1 MKASLKILAPFS
13 STYGFRAYTI
23 SASVDFPMRTVLQ
36 EMPAQ
41 SHTNQKIACD
51 KTIDQFSLMNLIDS
65 SFSSNGFAP
74 TALLFHEF
82 SRFIDCNFCN
92 TLIRRYTDS
101 KNHSRS
107 VFVYTQMRKLNILP
121 DSSTFPSVLK
131 SVAQLCYGE
140 VGKSIHCNAIQLG
153 FNTDIYTNTALVYM
167 YGICQQPDDA
177 RQLFDE
183 IPERNVVTWNALITS
198 YTHNRK
204 FREAID
210 VFREMLASGAKP
222 GEVTMV
228 GVLSACSHL
237 GALSQGKWIH
247 DYIVR
252 NRLRVNVFVG
262 TALIDMYAK
271 CGDIDEA
278 EKVFKTM
285 GFKNIYTWNVLISA
299 YAMNGQGEAALQ
311 AFDRMVVE
319 DFKPDDVTYLGILC
333 ACCHQGFV
341 EEGRRRFSN
350 MINQFGLQP
359 KIVHYGCMIDLLGRG
374 GFLDEALEMIHSM
387 RINPDAVIW
396 RALLGACRFHGRE
409 ELGEFAFRKLMELE
423 PTNGENYVLISN
435 VYIRKKQWAEVGDVR
450 ELMDSGGIKKI
461 PGCSSIEI
469 ENVVYEFKASDPLK
483 TGHEEIHKM
492 LKDMKSKLKLAG
504 YVAETEMALYDIDEE
519 DKEHN
524 LIYHSEKLALA
535 YGLLNSSEPTLR
547 IMKNLRICQDCHQ
560 FFKLASAIYK
570 RTIVVRDIK
579 RFHHFIGGLCS
590 CKDYW

>member
-1 MKASLKILAPFS
+1 MKASLKTFTQFS
-13 STYGFRAYTI
+13 STYGFRVYTI
-23 SASVDFPMRTVLQ
+23 SALADFPTR

-41 SHTNQKIACD
+41 NHMNPKIAD
-51 KTIDQFSLMNLIDS
+51 KPIDKISLMKLIDS
-65 SFSSNGFAP
+65 SISSNGFAP

-82 SRFIDCNFCN
+82 SRFIDCNLCN

-101 KNHSRS
+101 KNHSRA
-107 VFVYTQMRKLNILP
+107 VFVYTQMRKLNIPP

-131 SVAQLCYGE
+131 SVAQLCYGK

-153 FNTDIYTNTALVYM
+153 FTFDIYTNTALVYM

-177 RQLFDE
+177 HQLFDE
-183 IPERNVVTWNALITS
+183 IPKRNVVTWNALITS
-198 YTHNRK
+198 YTHNRM

-210 VFREMLASGAKP
+210 VFREMPASGAKP

-237 GALSQGKWIH
+237 GALSQGQWIH
-247 DYIVR
+247 DYIVK
-252 NRLRVNVFVG
+252 NRLRVNVYVG

-278 EKVFKTM
+278 KKVFETM
-285 GFKNIYTWNVLISA
+285 GVKNIYTWNVLISA

-311 AFDRMVVE
+311 TFDRMIVE
-319 DFKPDDVTYLGILC
+319 DLKPDHVTFLGILC

-341 EEGRRRFSN
+341 EEGRRLFSS
-350 MINQFGLQP
+350 MIDQFGLQP

-374 GFLDEALEMIHSM
+374 GFLDEAMEMIHSM
-387 RINPDAVIW
+387 KLKPDAVIW
-396 RALLGACRFHGRE
+396 RTLLGACRFHRRE
-409 ELGEFAFRKLMELE
+409 ELGEFAFRKLLELE
-423 PTNGENYVLISN
+423 PANGENYVLISN
-435 VYIRKKQWAEVGDVR
+435 VHTQKKKWTEVGEVR

-469 ENVVYEFKASDPLK
+469 ENAVYEFKASDPLK

-492 LKDMKSKLKLAG
+492 LQDMKSQLKLAG
-504 YVAETEMALYDIDEE
+504 YVPETEIALYDINEE
-519 DKEHN
+519 EKEHN
-524 LIYHSEKLALA
+524 LICHSEKLALA
-535 YGLLNSSEPTLR
+535 FGLLHSSEPTLR

-570 RTIVVRDIK
+570 RNIVVRDIK
-579 RFHHFIGGLCS
+579 RFHHFTGGLCS

>member
-1 MKASLKILAPFS
+1 MKASLKTFTQFS
-13 STYGFRAYTI
+13 SAYGFRAYTI
-23 SASVDFPMRTVLQ
+23 SASVDFPMR
-36 EMPAQ
+36 EIPAQ
-41 SHTNQKIACD
+41 SHMNRKVACD
-51 KTIDQFSLMNLIDS
+51 KPIDQFSLMKLIDS
-65 SFSSNGFAP
+65 SISSNEFTP
-74 TALLFHEF
+74 SSLLFHEF
-82 SRFIDCNFCN
+82 SRSIDVNLCN

-101 KNHSRS
+101 KNHSRA

-131 SVAQLCYGE
+131 SVAQLCCGE

-153 FNTDIYTNTALVYM
+153 FTSDVYTNTALVYM
-167 YGICQQPDDA
+167 YGICGQPDDA
-177 RQLFDE
+177 HQLFDE
-183 IPERNVVTWNALITS
+183 IPERNVVTWNSLITS
-198 YTHNRK
+198 YTHNRM

-210 VFREMLASGAKP
+210 VFREMLASGVKP

-237 GALSQGKWIH
+237 GTLSQGRWIH
-247 DYIVR
+247 DYIVK
-252 NRLRVNVFVG
+252 NRLRVNVYVG

-278 EKVFKTM
+278 KKVFETM
-285 GFKNIYTWNVLISA
+285 GLKNIYTWNVLISA

-311 AFDRMVVE
+311 TFDRMIVE
-319 DFKPDDVTYLGILC
+319 DLKPDHVTFLGVLC

-341 EEGRRRFSN
+341 EEGRRLFSS

-374 GFLDEALEMIHSM
+374 GFLDEAMQIIHSM
-387 RINPDAVIW
+387 KLKPDAIIW
-396 RALLGACRFHGRE
+396 RTLLGACRFHGRE
-409 ELGEFAFRKLMELE
+409 ELGEFAFRKLLELE

-435 VYIRKKQWAEVGDVR
+435 VHTQKKKWTEVGEVR

-469 ENVVYEFKASDPLK
+469 ENAVYEFKASDPLK
-483 TGHEEIHKM
+483 TGNEEIHKM
-492 LKDMKSKLKLAG
+492 LQDMKNQLKLAG
-504 YVAETEMALYDIDEE
+504 YVPETEIALYDINEE
-519 DKEHN
+519 EKEHN

-535 YGLLNSSEPTLR
+535 FGLLHSSEPTLR

-560 FFKLASAIYK
+560 FFKLASAVYK
-570 RTIVVRDIK
+570 RNIVVRDIK
-579 RFHHFIGGLCS
+579 RFHHFTGGLCS

>member
-1 MKASLKILAPFS
+1 
-13 STYGFRAYTI
+13 
-23 SASVDFPMRTVLQ
+23 MR
-36 EMPAQ
+36 EIPAQ
-41 SHTNQKIACD
+41 SHMNRKVACD
-51 KTIDQFSLMNLIDS
+51 KPIDQFSLMKLIDS
-65 SFSSNGFAP
+65 SIASNEFAP
-74 TALLFHEF
+74 TPLLFHEF
-82 SRFIDCNFCN
+82 SRSIDVNFCN

-101 KNHSRS
+101 KNHSRA

-131 SVAQLCYGE
+131 SVSQLCCGE

-153 FNTDIYTNTALVYM
+153 FTSDVYTNTALVYM
-167 YGICQQPDDA
+167 YGICGQPADA
-177 RQLFDE
+177 HQLFDE
-183 IPERNVVTWNALITS
+183 IPERNVVTWNSLITS
-198 YTHNRK
+198 YTHNRM

-210 VFREMLASGAKP
+210 VFREMLASGVKP

-237 GALSQGKWIH
+237 GTLNQGRWIH
-247 DYIVR
+247 DYIVK
-252 NRLRVNVFVG
+252 NRLRVNVYVG

-278 EKVFKTM
+278 IKVFETM
-285 GFKNIYTWNVLISA
+285 GLKNIYTWNVLISA

-311 AFDRMVVE
+311 TFDRMIVE
-319 DFKPDDVTYLGILC
+319 DLKPDHVTFLGVLC

-341 EEGRRRFSN
+341 EEGRRLFSS

-374 GFLDEALEMIHSM
+374 GFLDEAMEIIHSM
-387 RINPDAVIW
+387 KLKPDAIIW
-396 RALLGACRFHGRE
+396 RTLLGACRFLGRE
-409 ELGEFAFRKLMELE
+409 ELGEFAFCKLLELE

-435 VYIRKKQWAEVGDVR
+435 AHTQKKKWTEVGEVR

-469 ENVVYEFKASDPLK
+469 ENAVYEFKASDPLK
-483 TGHEEIHKM
+483 TGNEEIHKM
-492 LKDMKSKLKLAG
+492 LQDMKNQLKLAG
-504 YVAETEMALYDIDEE
+504 YVPETEIALYDINEE
-519 DKEHN
+519 EKEHN

-535 YGLLNSSEPTLR
+535 FGLLHSSDPTLR

-560 FFKLASAIYK
+560 FFKLASAVYK
-570 RTIVVRDIK
+570 RNIVVRDIK
-579 RFHHFIGGLCS
+579 RFHHFTGGLCS

>member
-1 MKASLKILAPFS
+1 
-13 STYGFRAYTI
+13 
-23 SASVDFPMRTVLQ
+23 MRR
-36 EMPAQ
+36 M
-41 SHTNQKIACD
+41 NQKLTCNKPTD
-51 KTIDQFSLMNLIDS
+51 KYSLMKLIDS
-65 SFSSNGFAP
+65 SISSNWFAN
-74 TALLFHEF
+74 TALLFHDYSHF
-82 SRFIDCNFCN
+82 VDCNLCN
-92 TLIRRYTDS
+92 TLIKRYADS
-101 KNHSRS
+101 KCHSRS
-107 VFVYTQMRKLNILP
+107 IFIYTQMRKLNILP
-121 DSSTFPSVLK
+121 DCSTFPSLLK

-153 FNTDIYTNTALVYM
+153 FTCDVYTNTALVYM

-198 YTHNRK
+198 YTHNRR

-210 VFREMLASGAKP
+210 VFREMLACGVKP

-237 GALSQGKWIH
+237 GALNQGRWIH

-252 NRLRVNVFVG
+252 NRLRMNVYVG

-278 EKVFKTM
+278 KKVFESM
-285 GFKNIYTWNVLISA
+285 GVRNVYTWNVLISA
-299 YAMNGQGEAALQ
+299 YAMNGQGEAALE

-319 DFKPDDVTYLGILC
+319 DFKPDDVSFVGVLC

-341 EEGRRRFSN
+341 EEGRRRFSS

-359 KIVHYGCMIDLLGRG
+359 KIMHYGCMIDLLGRG
-374 GFLDEALEMIHSM
+374 GFLDEAMEMIHSM
-387 RINPDAVIW
+387 KLKPDAIIW
-396 RALLGACRFHGRE
+396 RILLGACRFHGRE
-409 ELGEFAFRKLMELE
+409 ELGEFSFRKLLELE
-423 PTNGENYVLISN
+423 PMNGENYVLISN
-435 VYIRKKQWAEVGDVR
+435 VHTQRKKWTEVGDVR

-469 ENVVYEFKASDPLK
+469 ENEVYEFKASDPLK

-492 LKDMKSKLKLAG
+492 LEDMKNELKLAG
-504 YVAETEMALYDIDEE
+504 YVPETEMALYDISEE
-519 DKEHN
+519 EKEHN

-535 YGLLNSSEPTLR
+535 YGLLYSSEPTLR

-570 RTIVVRDIK
+570 RNIVVRDIK
-579 RFHHFIGGLCS
+579 RFHHFTGGLCS